1 MQNLGS
7 LACSVWAVGGG
18 GSKMLLHI
26 LYSEETC
33 KYTKGGS
40 RRLEKSHKVWMMMM
54 IAASLMWAGAA
65 EREREQEREQERER
79 ERKREHQRE
88 QPKLVLKS

>member
-33 KYTKGGS
+33 NVDDDYHYSSFLFKKNK
-40 RRLEKSHKVWMMMM
+40 EMP
-54 IAASLMWAGAA
+54 
-65 EREREQEREQERER
+65 
-79 ERKREHQRE
+79 
-88 QPKLVLKS
+88 PKNGYHMFYRWH

>member
-33 KYTKGGS
+33 IS
-40 RRLEKSHKVWMMMM
+40 IIS
-54 IAASLMWAGAA
+54 
-65 EREREQEREQERER
+65 
-79 ERKREHQRE
+79 
-88 QPKLVLKS
+88 VLKIQGLTFLKLQIHEYTTKTPVPNWLILVAFQGTEANFFNSA